1 MAGED
6 REARWRGVWEDRR
19 RRCQDPAEVPGWLRP
34 LSAEAQEIV
43 DEVRA
48 IANVDDPAAHAA
60 ADVQRL
66 VDRVN
71 ALDQREAVGLHPLVC
86 NGLAMLSTA
95 AQELIATGA
104 GAAEGGRAMPAS
116 AAPGPAER
124 GRPHVRP
131 YDWFLV
137 VSDARELVVLVE
149 DCELP
154 VRTRLPVSSAATAEA
169 ALAWLAGAA
178 GRGIVVVNL
187 ILDSRSGRGTHG
199 LEVAREARRRR
210 HAVLLVTAAAD
221 YLDYWSQLSGAGL
234 TGHDI
239 EIKTNR
245 DFGSRL
251 RQRIRELFQPAR
263 LPISLDY
270 ETGHNVWI
278 GEAEISGLEA
288 QEAQVLQA
296 LDEDWRTPSHIA
308 NACAGSDLAPR
319 PSGVP
324 PLISTLRR
332 KLASGLLAVESPNA
346 LQEVIE
352 TRRLVGMPAQYRLG
366 RWLYWAEREPGPV
379 GVTAELPPVVVV
391 EDDPDWAAWFTDVL
405 KQAGWRARVAE
416 TVVDAKKAVLD
427 GGPPIVIADLA
438 LSDPTTGLIDREV
451 GVRLIERLGS
461 DRPGL
466 RVIVVSAHGRQDRLR
481 ARLFDAGVRTVDV
494 IEKAG
499 SRDDRRAMISVS
511 LQRAADEMRR
521 GVRRANPPEPAHRL
535 ARLGRREIEVDGRR
549 IERLTANEARL
560 LDVLIGRPNQPV
572 LADVI
577 EDRLYGD
584 GERRPARR
592 ASNALNKLQST
603 VSRLRDKI
611 DRCVGTGAG
620 KGMLRTAHHGA
631 RSAYELHAL
640 VTDRLAS
647 ADGPPDA

>member
-1 MAGED
+1 
-6 REARWRGVWEDRR
+6 
-19 RRCQDPAEVPGWLRP
+19 
-34 LSAEAQEIV
+34 
-43 DEVRA
+43 
-48 IANVDDPAAHAA
+48 
-60 ADVQRL
+60 
-66 VDRVN
+66 
-71 ALDQREAVGLHPLVC
+71 
-86 NGLAMLSTA
+86 
-95 AQELIATGA
+95 
-104 GAAEGGRAMPAS
+104 
-116 AAPGPAER
+116 
-124 GRPHVRP
+124 
-131 YDWFLV
+131 
-137 VSDARELVVLVE
+137 
-149 DCELP
+149 
-154 VRTRLPVSSAATAEA
+154 
-169 ALAWLAGAA
+169 
-178 GRGIVVVNL
+178 
-187 ILDSRSGRGTHG
+187 
-199 LEVAREARRRR
+199 
-210 HAVLLVTAAAD
+210 
-221 YLDYWSQLSGAGL
+221 
-234 TGHDI
+234 
-239 EIKTNR
+239 
-245 DFGSRL
+245 
-251 RQRIRELFQPAR
+251 
-263 LPISLDY
+263 
-270 ETGHNVWI
+270 
-278 GEAEISGLEA
+278 
-288 QEAQVLQA
+288 
-296 LDEDWRTPSHIA
+296 LDEDWRTPSQIA

-319 PSGVP
+319 PAGVP

-352 TRRLVGMPAQYRLG
+352 TRRLFGMPAQYRLG
-366 RWLYWAEREPGPV
+366 PWLYWAEREPGPV

-391 EDDPDWAAWFTDVL
+391 EDDRDWAAWFTDVL
-405 KQAGWRARVAE
+405 NEAGWRARVAE
-416 TVVDAKKAVLD
+416 TVEDAKEAVLD
-427 GGPPIVIADLA
+427 GAPPIVIADLA
-438 LSDPTTGLIDREV
+438 LSDPATGLIDREV

-466 RVIVVSAHGRQDRLR
+466 RVIVVSDHGGQDRLR

-499 SRDDRRAMISVS
+499 GRDDRRAMISVS

-560 LDVLIGRPNQPV
+560 LDVLMGRPNQPV

-647 ADGPPDA
+647 AGGPPDA